1 LILIG
6 SSLSHSVLLQPVQPF
21 VERPMTL
28 PMFPA
33 DGPVLPEIRP
43 ARRIKGTVSTV
54 LAALGG
60 DFPTQDVTS
69 LTMGFDGVEGDYH
82 AGPTRKSGGREP
94 WYPRG
99 TEMRNERQ
107 LSIVAADELAVA
119 AAQMGID
126 RIEPAWI
133 GANLVIDG
141 IPLLSML
148 PPRTQLFFEGGVT
161 LRIDGD
167 NAPCRIAG
175 ASIAKNFPD
184 LDETSLALGFVK
196 AAKRRRGVVAWVEK
210 PGVIRNGEAV
220 TAHIWE
226 QWIYP
231 AG

>member
-1 LILIG
+1 
-6 SSLSHSVLLQPVQPF
+6 
-21 VERPMTL
+21 MTL
-28 PMFPA
+28 PMFPTE
-33 DGPVLPEIRP
+33 GPVLPEVLP
-43 ARRIKGTVSTV
+43 ARRIKGRVSAV

-60 DFPTQDVTS
+60 DFPTENVTS

-82 AGPTRKSGGREP
+82 AGPTRKSGSREP

-107 LSIVAADELAVA
+107 LSVVAADELAVA

-167 NAPCRIAG
+167 NGPCRIAG

-184 LDETSLALGFVK
+184 MDETSLALSFVK

-220 TAHIWE
+220 TAHVWE

>member
-1 LILIG
+1 
-6 SSLSHSVLLQPVQPF
+6 
-21 VERPMTL
+21 MTL
-28 PMFPA
+28 PMFSDLAPA
-33 DGPVLPEIRP
+33 LPEIVP
-43 ARRIKGTVSTV
+43 ARRINGQVSAV

-60 DFPTQDVTS
+60 DFPTGDVAQ
-69 LTMGFDGVEGDYH
+69 LTLGYDGIGGDYH
-82 AGPTRKSGGREP
+82 AGLTRKSGSREP

-107 LSIVAADELAVA
+107 VSIVAQDELAVA

-133 GANLVIDG
+133 GANLVIAG

-167 NAPCRIAG
+167 NGPCRIAG
-175 ASIAKNFPD
+175 AAIARNFPEM
-184 LDETSLALGFVK
+184 DETSLALSFVK

-210 PGVIRNGEAV
+210 PGAISKGEKV

>member
-1 LILIG
+1 
-6 SSLSHSVLLQPVQPF
+6 
-21 VERPMTL
+21 MTL

-33 DGPVLPEIRP
+33 EGPVLPEIRP
-43 ARRIKGTVSTV
+43 ARRIKGTVSAV

-60 DFPTQDVTS
+60 DFPTGDVTS

-133 GANLVIDG
+133 GANLVIEG

-167 NAPCRIAG
+167 NGPCRIAG
-175 ASIAKNFPD
+175 ASIARNFPD
-184 LDETSLALGFVK
+184 MDETSLALSFVK

-210 PGVIRNGEAV
+210 PGVITNGEAV

>member
-1 LILIG
+1 
-6 SSLSHSVLLQPVQPF
+6 
-21 VERPMTL
+21 
-28 PMFPA
+28 MFPDA
-33 DGPVLPEIRP
+33 APVLPDIRP
-43 ARRIKGTVSTV
+43 ARRIKGTTSQL

-60 DFPTQDVTS
+60 DFPTETVAS
-69 LTMGFDGVEGDYH
+69 LTIGFDGVEGDYH

-99 TEMRNERQ
+99 TEIRNERQ
-107 LSIVAADELAVA
+107 LSIVAADELAMA
-119 AAQMGID
+119 AGDMGIE
-126 RIEPAWI
+126 RIEPGWI
-133 GANLVIDG
+133 GANLVIEG

-175 ASIAKNFPD
+175 AQIARNFPD
-184 LDETSLALGFVK
+184 MDETRLALSFVS

-210 PGVIRNGEAV
+210 PGVIAAGEAV
-220 TAHIWE
+220 TARIWE

-231 AG
+231 GG

>member
-1 LILIG
+1 
-6 SSLSHSVLLQPVQPF
+6 
-21 VERPMTL
+21 MTL

-33 DGPVLPEIRP
+33 DGPALPEIRP
-43 ARRIKGTVSTV
+43 ARRIKGEVSML

-60 DFPTQDVTS
+60 DFLTESVTS
-69 LTMGFDGVEGDYH
+69 LEMGYGGIGGDFH
-82 AGPTRKSGGREP
+82 AGLTRKSGSREP

-107 LSIVAADELAVA
+107 LSIVAPDELAVA
-119 AAQMGID
+119 AAGMGID
-126 RIEPAWI
+126 RIEPGWI

-167 NAPCRIAG
+167 NGPCRYAG
-175 ASIAKNFPD
+175 AAIAKNFPD
-184 LDETSLALGFVK
+184 MDETTVALSFVK

-210 PGVIRNGEAV
+210 PGVIRQGEKV

-231 AG
+231 YGS

>member
-1 LILIG
+1 
-6 SSLSHSVLLQPVQPF
+6 
-21 VERPMTL
+21 M
-28 PMFPA
+28 
-33 DGPVLPEIRP
+33 
-43 ARRIKGTVSTV
+43 

-60 DFPTQDVTS
+60 DFPTGDVAELS
-69 LTMGFDGVEGDYH
+69 VSFDGIEGDYH

-99 TEMRNERQ
+99 TEIRNERQ
-107 LSIVAADELAVA
+107 VSIVAEDELALA
-119 AAQMGID
+119 AGEMGIT

-133 GANLVIDG
+133 GANLVIAG
-141 IPLLSML
+141 IPMLTML

-167 NAPCRIAG
+167 NAPCRLAG
-175 ASIAKNFPD
+175 ASIARHYPEMD
-184 LDETSLALGFVK
+184 QTALALHFVK

-210 PGVIRNGEAV
+210 PGLISKGEKI

-231 AG
+231 AA

>member
-1 LILIG
+1 
-6 SSLSHSVLLQPVQPF
+6 
-21 VERPMTL
+21 MTL

-33 DGPVLPEIRP
+33 DAPVLPEIKP
-43 ARRIKGTVSTV
+43 ARRIKGHVSAV

-60 DFPTQDVTS
+60 DFPTQDVAH
-69 LTMGFDGVEGDYH
+69 LTMGFDGIEGDYH

-107 LSIVAADELAVA
+107 ISIVAADELALA

-126 RIEPAWI
+126 RIDPEWI

-141 IPLLSML
+141 IALVSML

-167 NAPCRIAG
+167 NGPCLIAG
-175 ASIAKNFPD
+175 ASIAKNFPEM
-184 LDETSLALGFVK
+184 DETSLALGFVK

-210 PGVIRNGEAV
+210 PGVINKGEAV

-231 AG
+231 VR

>member
-1 LILIG
+1 
-6 SSLSHSVLLQPVQPF
+6 
-21 VERPMTL
+21 MTL

-43 ARRIKGTVSTV
+43 ARRIKGQVSAV
-54 LAALGG
+54 MAALGG
-60 DFPTQDVTS
+60 DFLTESVAS
-69 LTMGFDGVEGDYH
+69 LEMGYEGIKGDFH
-82 AGPTRKSGGREP
+82 AGLTRKSGSREP
-94 WYPRG
+94 WYPRD

-107 LSIVAADELAVA
+107 LSVVASDELAVA
-119 AAQMGID
+119 AAGMGID
-126 RIEPAWI
+126 RIEPGWI
-133 GANLVIDG
+133 GANLVIEG

-167 NAPCRIAG
+167 NGPCRYAG
-175 ASIAKNFPD
+175 AAIAKNFPD
-184 LDETSLALGFVK
+184 MDETSVALSFVQ

-210 PGVIRNGEAV
+210 PGVIRKGEAL
-220 TAHIWE
+220 TAHVWE

>member
-1 LILIG
+1 
-6 SSLSHSVLLQPVQPF
+6 
-21 VERPMTL
+21 MTL
-28 PMFPA
+28 PMFPDLA
-33 DGPVLPEIRP
+33 PALPEIMP
-43 ARRIKGTVSTV
+43 ARRIKGEVSAV

-60 DFPTQDVTS
+60 DFPTGDVAQ
-69 LTMGFDGVEGDYH
+69 LTVGFHGIEGDYH

-99 TEMRNERQ
+99 TEIRNERQ
-107 LSIVAADELAVA
+107 VSIVAEDELAVA
-119 AAQMGID
+119 ASAMGVE

-133 GANLVIDG
+133 GANLVIAG
-141 IPLLSML
+141 IPMLTML

-167 NAPCRIAG
+167 NAPCRLAG
-175 ASIAKNFPD
+175 ASIARHYPEMD
-184 LDETSLALGFVK
+184 QTALALHFVK

-210 PGVIRNGEAV
+210 PGLISKGEKI

-231 AG
+231 AA